1 MAIEIGSFV
10 DNWMDRNKS
19 SVVRLEDDPTEEK
32 GDTYYI
38 DINKSNVYTV
48 SVDDEGK
55 ISWQKVTALTKHLP
69 MNVDGTNDLVKI
81 ETKLGRTGTATKAKS
96 FLIRKD
102 NKIQPIRGDELKVG
116 MRIPIMMHLPDN
128 EINDIYPKL
137 EFEYEDDYIPGN
149 NLNSVNG
156 IIHRNEINALL
167 NNNIDNEERTILQ
180 SILDSDVYHDEI
192 ISIELIKPSKKYVYD
207 LTVENTKTFV
217 SSTGMCYNDTF
228 HQAGIGGKGTTT
240 LGVPRMKEL
249 LSFSKNMKTPIMS
262 IYLDETIRHNKD
274 MADKIASYVK
284 YTTIADIRKRVDV
297 YYDPNPFKKDGFME
311 KDHVFNVFY
320 KNNPTK
326 NSCQPE
332 INTLPWLMRIEL
344 DKEKMM
350 DKEIT
355 LLDIKSKFCN
365 NWERR
370 YVDFKGVRKEEKQLL
385 EKVTQCAILSNN
397 ENDKVPIIHIRFDMK
412 DFNFSTVT
420 GFLDVFVETF
430 KLKGIEGIESINS
443 VTPER
448 ILDFNNENQEKQELK
463 QHVIYTAGINI
474 EEIRYI
480 NGIDLNKTLCN
491 DVIEVYQ
498 KYGIEAAR
506 ALLLY
511 EINTVFEGSG
521 NNVNYQHLSVLVDI
535 MTNSG
540 VLTSVDRHGL
550 NKLDT
555 DPLSRASFEK
565 TVDQLIQ
572 AAVFGE
578 VDSMMSVSSRIMAG
592 LAIKGGT
599 GLCEVVLDTNTLENS
614 EYVEDMEQKYKKT
627 YTDLE
632 TNIVMDDIV
641 SKPTVGIFI
650 PE

>member
-1 MAIEIGSFV
+1 MMGNKEI
-10 DNWMDRNKS
+10 
-19 SVVRLEDDPTEEK
+19 EEK
-32 GDTYYI
+32 Y
-38 DINKSNVYTV
+38 KF
-48 SVDDEGK
+48 
-55 ISWQKVTALTKHLP
+55 
-69 MNVDGTNDLVKI
+69 TNQELKNFP
-81 ETKLGRTGTATKAKS
+81 S
-96 FLIRKD
+96 FSSKD
-102 NKIQPIRGDELKVG
+102 NDKYFK
-116 MRIPIMMHLPDN
+116 
-128 EINDIYPKL
+128 
-137 EFEYEDDYIPGN
+137 
-149 NLNSVNG
+149 
-156 IIHRNEINALL
+156 
-167 NNNIDNEERTILQ
+167 
-180 SILDSDVYHDEI
+180 SILDMRDEMRRLIRAATISYIKMKDNFPLPADIRRI
-192 ISIELIKPSKKYVYD
+192 INNAKNSD
-207 LTVENTKTFV
+207 LTSKEKLEPSYIIKKLDDLLKHENTKLFAMSNKSAENE
-217 SSTGMCYNDTF
+217 SSLKYKDEMESKTIFKFALHEFMSPKIIIFKNGLNKAQFDDVCEKIISSFNRSVVESGEMAGVIAAQSIGEPVTQMTLNTF
-228 HQAGIGGKGTTT
+228 HHAGIGGKGTTT

-284 YTTIADIRKRVDV
+284 YTTIADIRKRVDI
-297 YYDPNPFKKDGFME
+297 YYDPTPFKKDGFME

-320 KNNPTK
+320 KHNPTK

-397 ENDKVPIIHIRFDMK
+397 ENDKLPIIHIRFDMK

-463 QHVIYTAGINI
+463 QHVIYTSGINI

-506 ALLLY
+506 AVLLY

-540 VLTSVDRHGL
+540 ILTSVDRHGL

-578 VDSMMSVSSRIMAG
+578 VDSMLSVSSRIMAG

-599 GLCEVVLDTNTLENS
+599 GLCEVILDTNTLENS

>member
-1 MAIEIGSFV
+1 
-10 DNWMDRNKS
+10 
-19 SVVRLEDDPTEEK
+19 
-32 GDTYYI
+32 
-38 DINKSNVYTV
+38 
-48 SVDDEGK
+48 
-55 ISWQKVTALTKHLP
+55 
-69 MNVDGTNDLVKI
+69 
-81 ETKLGRTGTATKAKS
+81 
-96 FLIRKD
+96 
-102 NKIQPIRGDELKVG
+102 
-116 MRIPIMMHLPDN
+116 
-128 EINDIYPKL
+128 
-137 EFEYEDDYIPGN
+137 
-149 NLNSVNG
+149 
-156 IIHRNEINALL
+156 
-167 NNNIDNEERTILQ
+167 
-180 SILDSDVYHDEI
+180 
-192 ISIELIKPSKKYVYD
+192 
-207 LTVENTKTFV
+207 
-217 SSTGMCYNDTF
+217 
-228 HQAGIGGKGTTT
+228 
-240 LGVPRMKEL
+240 MKEL

-262 IYLDETIRHNKD
+262 IYLDDTIRHNKD

-284 YTTIADIRKRVDV
+284 YTTIADIRKRVDI
-297 YYDPNPFKKDGFME
+297 YYDPTPFKKDGFME
-311 KDHVFNVFY
+311 KDHVFNMFY
-320 KNNPTK
+320 KHNPTK

-332 INTLPWLMRIEL
+332 INSLPWLMRIEL

-370 YVDFKGVRKEEKQLL
+370 YVDLKGVRKEEKQLL

-397 ENDKVPIIHIRFDMK
+397 ENDKFPIIHIRFDMK

-448 ILDFNNENQEKQELK
+448 ILDFNNDNQEKQELK
-463 QHVIYTAGINI
+463 QHVIYTSGINI

-540 VLTSVDRHGL
+540 ILTSVDRHGL

-599 GLCEVVLDTNTLENS
+599 GLCDVILDTKTLENS

-627 YTDLE
+627 YADLE